1 MVLVPMSLAPAAPT
15 HAIPVSRVPTR
26 ALLRPLILLSLP
38 VLAEHALHI
47 LVGLTDTYLANNLY
61 ATAGLQGGALDAAHK
76 ANASAGAAVGSITY
90 IAWFIGL
97 IVSSIGTGATAII
110 ARAVGG
116 RHRRLANKVCGQAIL
131 AAVVAGIGMFVAARF
146 AADPLSRLMN
156 LPPESTELFRQY
168 VRILSFGMPFA
179 VIMFTANSCLR
190 GAGDT
195 LTPAVS
201 MMIVDGV
208 NVVVSA
214 TLAWGLF
221 GLPHLG
227 FTGIAVGTTTA
238 YVAGGVLQLIVLFV
252 GRGGIRLYVH
262 RLKPEWHT
270 LRRILRIGIPSG
282 SENVLMWLANFVVLR
297 TVNGMADV
305 AATAHNLAIRIESL
319 SYMSGFAVAMATAT
333 LVGQALGA
341 GDPQRANRTAYLG
354 YGVGAT
360 MMIAMGVIF
369 IAAPRFCATLFTDD
383 PAIIDL
389 TAQCL
394 FQCGF
399 IQFGFAAAIVFGAS
413 LRGAGDTTSVMV
425 LNLLSIVLIRCVGA
439 YVLGQLGATLPQIW
453 LLLCGELVVRGG
465 LMYWR
470 FATGRWRHVKV

>member
-1 MVLVPMSLAPAAPT
+1 MSLVPTAPARALPM
-15 HAIPVSRVPTR
+15 SRVPTR

-61 ATAGLQGGALDAAHK
+61 ATAGLQGDALVAAHK

-90 IAWFIGL
+90 IVWFIGL

-110 ARAVGG
+110 ARAIGG

-131 AAVVAGIGMFVAARF
+131 AAFAAGLVMFVASRF
-146 AADPLSRLMN
+146 AADPLSRMMN
-156 LPPESTELFRQY
+156 LDAESTELFRQY
-168 VRILSFGMPFA
+168 VRVLSFGLPFA
-179 VIMFTANSCLR
+179 VVMFTASACLR

-201 MMIVDGV
+201 MMAVDVV
-208 NVVVSA
+208 NVAISS

-221 GLPHLG
+221 GMPHLG
-227 FTGIAVGTTTA
+227 FTGIAIGTTTA
-238 YVAGGVLQLIVLFV
+238 YVVGGMLQLIVLFV
-252 GRGGIRLYVH
+252 GRGGIRLFPH
-262 RLKPEWHT
+262 RLRPDWNT

-282 SENVLMWLANFVVLR
+282 SEGLLMWLANFVVLR
-297 TVNGMADV
+297 TVNGMDDV
-305 AATAHNLAIRIESL
+305 AATAHNLAIRVESL
-319 SYMSGFAVAMATAT
+319 SYMSGFAVAMASAS

-341 GDPQRANRTAYLG
+341 GDPHRANRTAYLG
-354 YGVGAT
+354 YGLGASI
-360 MMIAMGVIF
+360 MVSLGVVF
-369 IAAPRFCATLFTDD
+369 VVFSRACAGLFTDD
-383 PAIIDL
+383 PVVIDL
-389 TAQCL
+389 AAECL
-394 FQCGF
+394 FQAGF
-399 IQFGFAAAIVFGAS
+399 IQFAFAAAIIFGSS

-439 YVLGQLGATLPQIW
+439 YVLGRLGAGLPQIW
-453 LLLCGELVVRGG
+453 LLLCAELVVRGG